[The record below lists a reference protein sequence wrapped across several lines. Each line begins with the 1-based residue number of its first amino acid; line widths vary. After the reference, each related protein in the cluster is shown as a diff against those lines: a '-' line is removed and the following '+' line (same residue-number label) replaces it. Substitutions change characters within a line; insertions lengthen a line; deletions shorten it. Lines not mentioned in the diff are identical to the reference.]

1 MLAGF
6 TLKIRAITVLL
17 AVFFFSE
24 GEDLT
29 IAPDKWRNV
38 KGYKMK
44 LTKRNID
51 TLQVEEKRTQYF
63 DDDLKGFGIR
73 VNPSGKKVFI
83 LFYRTLNGTS
93 RTPVLGTYG
102 SITVQQARD
111 IARNMLHEVRNGG
124 DPSADRKASKKKVTV
139 SDICDTY
146 KKEHVE
152 KKKPHTQD
160 QYNRLIDREI
170 VPHLG
175 TRRIDEIT
183 AADVSRL
190 LSKVGSKHPV
200 KANRLRAVLSNL
212 FSLAERWGARP
223 QGTNPVAH
231 IDRYREKKRH
241 RDLTAAELKRLADAL
256 ETVKDETDNLAA
268 ITIIRLLLFTG
279 ARKSEL
285 LNLKWS
291 EVDLERGMLRLGDS
305 KTGQKPIY
313 LNSAAQELLKGVTA
327 LEGCPYVFPAHY
339 RPRQRKVGAMPEWE
353 LRAVWER
360 VRELAGLGATD
371 EHEAFR
377 THDLRHN
384 FASLGAGAG
393 LSLPQ
398 LGALLGHAQSR
409 TTERY
414 ADLVNGPNVQAAE
427 LIGSQLT
434 DAMKKAVSGE
444 GIEHDA

>member
-1 MLAGF
+1 
-6 TLKIRAITVLL
+6 
-17 AVFFFSE
+17 
-24 GEDLT
+24 
-29 IAPDKWRNV
+29 
-38 KGYKMK
+38 MK
-44 LTKRNID
+44 LTTRLTKRYID
-51 TLQVEEKRTQYF
+51 SLPPVEKRAHF
-63 DDDLKGFGIR
+63 WDSEIAGFGLR
-73 VNPSGKKVFI
+73 VYPNGRKVF
-83 LFYRTLNGTS
+83 LLKYRSLNGTL
-93 RTPVLGTYG
+93 RMPKVGTYG
-102 SITVQQARD
+102 DITLEQARAL
-111 IARNMLHEVRNGG
+111 ARSMQHEIRSGG
-124 DPSADRKASKKKVTV
+124 DPSADRKASKKCLSVADV
-139 SDICDTY
+139 CDRY
-146 KKEHVE
+146 KKEHVQ
-152 KKKPHTQD
+152 KKKAHTQD

-170 VPHLG
+170 IPALG
-175 TRRIDEIT
+175 TRRIEN
-183 AADVSRL
+183 VSASDISKL
-190 LSKVGSKHPV
+190 LNKVGSKHPV

-212 FSLAERWGARP
+212 FSQAERWGARP
-223 QGTNPVAH
+223 QGTNPVVH

-256 ETVKDETDNLAA
+256 EAVKDETDNLAA

-313 LNSAAQELLKGVTA
+313 LNSAAQELLKSVTA
-327 LEGCPYVFPAHY
+327 LKGCPYVFPAHY
-339 RPRQRKVGAMPEWE
+339 RPKKRKVGPMPEWE

-360 VRELAGLGATD
+360 VRELADLGATD

-398 LGALLGHAQSR
+398 LGALLGHTQSR

-427 LIGSQLT
+427 IIGSQIAE
-434 DAMKKAVSGE
+434 AMKRAEDGE
-444 GIEHDA
+444 GIKDNA